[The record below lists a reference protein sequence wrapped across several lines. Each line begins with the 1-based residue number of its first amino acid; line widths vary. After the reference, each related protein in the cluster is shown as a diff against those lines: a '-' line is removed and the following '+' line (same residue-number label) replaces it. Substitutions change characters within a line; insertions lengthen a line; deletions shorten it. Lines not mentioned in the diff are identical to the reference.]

1 MFNMENLENTP
12 NKKILDRMVFLK
24 SEFDKT
30 KQLIIDLTLY
40 LDSVE
45 NEYGELNNEM
55 KKRMGDD

>member
-24 SEFDKT
+24 SEVDKT

>member
-1 MFNMENLENTP
+1 
-12 NKKILDRMVFLK
+12 MVFLK

-40 LDSVE
+40 LDIVE
-45 NEYGELNNEM
+45 NEYDELNNEM